1 MIFTKEG
8 STTIVT
14 QERATIIELVS
25 NIEAKY
31 DDIKSDNIIVR
42 LFSVKDID
50 KNAVNDFLSISK
62 KHKLAKKS
70 FVIVSDTI
78 SYDNAPE
85 ELSITPTIQEAH
97 DIIEMEEIE
106 RDLDF

>member
-8 STTIVT
+8 STTIII

-25 NIEAKY
+25 SIENKY
-31 DDIKSDNIIVR
+31 NEIKGDHIIVK
-42 LFSVKDID
+42 LFTVKDTNEAAI
-50 KNAVNDFLSISK
+50 NDFLSISK
-62 KHKLAKKS
+62 KHKLSKKS

-78 SYDNAPE
+78 SYENAPE